1 MGRLPLRP
9 HPDVVVGARPAARRA
24 RPAPPEALPHSCRR
38 FTGQASCSDC
48 ASMAEYVADE
58 ELVADCHSCCVVDK
72 DSVKYQSARL
82 EVCPYRLR

>member
-1 MGRLPLRP
+1 
-9 HPDVVVGARPAARRA
+9 
-24 RPAPPEALPHSCRR
+24 
-38 FTGQASCSDC
+38 
-48 ASMAEYVADE
+48 MAEYVADE